1 MTLEY
6 NFRGETFP
14 YDVEIDE
21 YVDSLSIS
29 ALCQIAKEIY
39 NEKLSDEAKA
49 KLKEEHDIES
59 ADSFDNSE
67 DYDVISA
74 AKDVFFAVDDNDI
87 MDIQGDDIKKFFE
100 DEAVDAFVDS
110 HMDSY
115 EYNGVSPS
123 DFQ

>member
-6 NFRGETFP
+6 NFKGETFP
-14 YDVEIDE
+14 YEAEIGE
-21 YVDSLSIS
+21 YIDSLSIS

-39 NEKLSDEAKA
+39 KEKLSDEAKA
-49 KLKEEHDIES
+49 KLKEEYDIES

-67 DYDVISA
+67 DYNVISA
-74 AKDVFFAVDDNDI
+74 AKDVFFVADSGDI

-100 DEAVDAFVDS
+100 DEAADAFVDS

-115 EYNGVSPS
+115 KYNGVSPS

>member
-6 NFRGETFP
+6 NFKGEIFP
-14 YDVEIDE
+14 YEAEIGE
-21 YVDSLSIS
+21 YIDSLSIS

-39 NEKLSDEAKA
+39 KEKLSDKAKA
-49 KLKEEHDIES
+49 ELKEEYDIES

-67 DYDVISA
+67 DYDIISA
-74 AKDVFFAVDDNDI
+74 AKDVFFVADSDDI

-115 EYNGVSPS
+115 AYNGVSPS

>member
-1 MTLEY
+1 MTIEY
-6 NFRGETFP
+6 NFRDEVFP
-14 YDVEIDE
+14 YEAEIGE

-39 NEKLSDEAKA
+39 KEKLNDEAKA
-49 KLKEEHDIES
+49 ELKEEYDIES
-59 ADSFDNSE
+59 ADSFDNPE
-67 DYDVISA
+67 DYNVILA
-74 AKDVFFAVDDNDI
+74 AKDVFSIADNNDI

-100 DEAVDAFVDS
+100 DEAVDAFIDS
-110 HMDSY
+110 RMDDY

>member
-1 MTLEY
+1 MTIEY
-6 NFRGETFP
+6 NFRDEVFP
-14 YDVEIDE
+14 YEAEIGE

-39 NEKLSDEAKA
+39 KEKLSDEVKA
-49 KLKEEHDIES
+49 ELKEEYDIES
-59 ADSFDNSE
+59 ADSFDNPE
-67 DYDVISA
+67 DYNVILA
-74 AKDVFFAVDDNDI
+74 AKDVFSIADNNDI

-100 DEAVDAFVDS
+100 DEAVDAFIDS
-110 HMDSY
+110 HMNDY